1 MGVEMKTKSTQK
13 RRAKGTGSLFL
24 KRGRFIYKHRDPAI
38 GRIVY
43 KTLYDDNGSPVAD
56 RKTAERVIEDM
67 EREDRSLSRIERKIE
82 YITQV
87 AEYKK
92 IITRC
97 RVCIG
102 DISTAYEQHPAHTAG
117 QMPHK
122 VAAMKFIQQCFPKD
136 KLLADL
142 SPEDAQVCMNTY
154 WKTGVSPK
162 SYNARLQILKMIF
175 RMFLGDDSPFENLK
189 AKSFYMESR
198 EPFTIPQLERI
209 WQTLTSDDFHQ
220 LHKEEMKCLYLLALY
235 TGARCGDLCLLRK
248 RSVDMQSRI
257 INFTPS
263 KTIHSSG
270 AKVQIPI
277 AEALYIALLPFVND
291 DAETSPYVLPHVA
304 ERYTRNPAGIAK
316 DTKRLLE
323 AAGLH
328 TVEPSH
334 DPHRLLPVIRYSFHS
349 FRHTFSTLA
358 ANRGVSIR
366 TVQELLG
373 HSSEKMTAHYTHI
386 GLQTKV
392 QAIEALPDLVS
403 VKHSLQDRSLA
414 ELISGLPTSEL
425 FRLGAWLDEHL
436 TETQRE
442 ELRQRIDSF
451 SINTI

>member
-1 MGVEMKTKSTQK
+1 MKTKSAQK
-13 RRAKGTGSLFL
+13 RRTKGSGSLFQ
-24 KRGRFIYKHRDPAI
+24 KRGRFIYKHRDPAL

-43 KTLYDDNGSPVAD
+43 KTLYDDNGSPVSD
-56 RKTAERVIEDM
+56 RKTAERIIEDM
-67 EREDRSLSRIERKIE
+67 EREDRSLSRIERKNE

-102 DISTAYEQHPAHTAG
+102 NISTAYEQHPAHTTG

-142 SPEDAQVCMNTY
+142 TPEDAQACMNAY

-209 WQTLTSDDFHQ
+209 WQTLTSDEFHL

-235 TGARCGDLCLLRK
+235 TGARCGDLCLLK
-248 RSVDMQSRI
+248 KHSVDMQGRI

-277 AEALYIALLPFVND
+277 AEALYIALLPFINV
-291 DAETSPYVLPHVA
+291 AGTSPYVLPHVA
-304 ERYTRNPAGIAK
+304 ERYTCNPAGIAK

-328 TVEPSH
+328 TVEQSH
-334 DPHRLLPVIRYSFHS
+334 DPHRMLPVIRYSFHS

-358 ANRGVSIR
+358 ANHGVSIR

-403 VKHSLQDRSLA
+403 VKCSPQGRSLA
-414 ELISGLPTSEL
+414 ELISGLSASEL

-436 TETQRE
+436 TETQCE

-451 SINTI
+451 PINTI